1 MNDKVFLTSKKIGW
15 LVSLLMGRRMPKV
28 VFFSALL
35 ISVSGQA
42 ATLPQ
47 LMRQALNNH
56 PQVHAQ
62 LALIKV
68 KKVGVATAKWQ
79 YYPTLSANYET
90 VSAAKS
96 DASFTG
102 SSDVTTL
109 SIEQP
114 IWSGG
119 FLAAGVDVASNQV
132 GLEHGQLQVVKLNIA
147 ESVLQA
153 YGKWVSGYET
163 MQAWGRG
170 LAVHK
175 DLENQVQNRVD
186 HGVSAPIDLAL
197 ATGRVASTHGQ
208 YLAAEAEAQ
217 LALDEI
223 NQLTQNQL
231 THADLVQDLSASA
244 PLIINL
250 NNHELWVKAQL
261 IDPQIALAQS
271 QIQLAQA
278 ELKQQK
284 ASISPRLYFRA
295 EQQVNSFSNAQA
307 GSSTRF
313 FFGLSG
319 SSGAGLSLLSQNNAA
334 AAMVTAKQAALA
346 AIKYTKRQNLVNL
359 ITKIDAL
366 QFRVEALNAAMEA
379 TLAVSKSYSRQF
391 LAGRKTWQEVLNSAR
406 EQVQMEVQIVDLE
419 AAVLVAHWRLLLNT
433 SDLTHRGDS

>member
-15 LVSLLMGRRMPKV
+15 LVSLLKGRRMPKV
-28 VFFSALL
+28 VFFSALF

-62 LALIKV
+62 LALINV

-119 FLAAGVDVASNQV
+119 LMAAGVDVASNQV
-132 GLEHGQLQVVKLNIA
+132 ALEYGQLQVVKLNIA

-250 NNHELWVKAQL
+250 NNHELWAKAQL

-319 SSGAGLSLLSQNNAA
+319 SSGAGLSLLSKNNAA

-419 AAVLVAHWRLLLNT
+419 AAVLVAQWRLLLNT

>member
-119 FLAAGVDVASNQV
+119 LLAAGVDVASNQV
-132 GLEHGQLQVVKLNIA
+132 ALEYGQLQVVKLNIA

-319 SSGAGLSLLSQNNAA
+319 SSGAGLSLLSKNNAA

-419 AAVLVAHWRLLLNT
+419 AAVLVAQWRLLLNT

>member
-1 MNDKVFLTSKKIGW
+1 M
-15 LVSLLMGRRMPKV
+15 
-28 VFFSALL
+28 
-35 ISVSGQA
+35 
-42 ATLPQ
+42 
-47 LMRQALNNH
+47 
-56 PQVHAQ
+56 
-62 LALIKV
+62 
-68 KKVGVATAKWQ
+68 
-79 YYPTLSANYET
+79 
-90 VSAAKS
+90 
-96 DASFTG
+96 
-102 SSDVTTL
+102 
-109 SIEQP
+109 
-114 IWSGG
+114 
-119 FLAAGVDVASNQV
+119 
-132 GLEHGQLQVVKLNIA
+132 
-147 ESVLQA
+147 
-153 YGKWVSGYET
+153 
-163 MQAWGRG
+163 
-170 LAVHK
+170 
-175 DLENQVQNRVD
+175 
-186 HGVSAPIDLAL
+186 
-197 ATGRVASTHGQ
+197 
-208 YLAAEAEAQ
+208 
-217 LALDEI
+217 
-223 NQLTQNQL
+223 

-250 NNHELWVKAQL
+250 NNHELWAKAQL

-319 SSGAGLSLLSQNNAA
+319 SSGAGLSLLSKNNAA

>member
-15 LVSLLMGRRMPKV
+15 LDSLLMGRKMPKV
-28 VFFSALL
+28 VFLSALF
-35 ISVSGQA
+35 ISVLGQA

-62 LALIKV
+62 LAVINV

-79 YYPTLSANYET
+79 YFPTVSANYET

-119 FLAAGVDVASNQV
+119 LLAAGVDVASNQV
-132 GLEHGQLQVVKLNIA
+132 ALEHGQLQVVKLNIA

-153 YGKWVSGYET
+153 YGKWVNGYET

-231 THADLVQDLSASA
+231 THEDLLQDLSASS

-250 NNHELWVKAQL
+250 NNHEMWVKAQL

-271 QIQLAQA
+271 EIQLAQV

-295 EQQVNSFSNAQA
+295 EQQVNSFSSAQA

-366 QFRVEALNAAMEA
+366 QFRIEALNAAMEA

-391 LAGRKTWQEVLNSAR
+391 LAGRKSWQEVLNSAR

-419 AAVLVAHWRLLLNT
+419 AAVLVAQWRLLLNT
-433 SDLTHRGDS
+433 SDLTLRGDS

>member
-28 VFFSALL
+28 VFFSALF

-62 LALIKV
+62 LALINV

-119 FLAAGVDVASNQV
+119 LMAAGVDVASNQV
-132 GLEHGQLQVVKLNIA
+132 ALEYGQLQVVKLNIA

-319 SSGAGLSLLSQNNAA
+319 SSGAGLSLLSKNNAA

-419 AAVLVAHWRLLLNT
+419 AAVLVAQWRLLLNT

>member
-96 DASFTG
+96 DTSFTG

-119 FLAAGVDVASNQV
+119 LMAAGVDVASNQV
-132 GLEHGQLQVVKLNIA
+132 ALEYGQLQVVKLNIA

-319 SSGAGLSLLSQNNAA
+319 SSGAGLSLLSKNNAA

-391 LAGRKTWQEVLNSAR
+391 LAGRKSWQEVLNSAR

-419 AAVLVAHWRLLLNT
+419 AAVLVAQWRLLLNT

>member
-28 VFFSALL
+28 VFFSALF

-96 DASFTG
+96 DASFSG

-119 FLAAGVDVASNQV
+119 LMAAGVDVASNQV
-132 GLEHGQLQVVKLNIA
+132 ALEYGQLQVVKLNIA

-271 QIQLAQA
+271 EIRLAQV

-295 EQQVNSFSNAQA
+295 EQQVNSFSSAQA

-319 SSGAGLSLLSQNNAA
+319 SSGAGLSLLSKNNAA

-419 AAVLVAHWRLLLNT
+419 AAVLVAQWRLLLNT
-433 SDLTHRGDS
+433 SDLTLRGDS